1 MMKWKCPKCSE
12 IHETQ
17 FDSCWKCGT
26 SSGVTASEPVSGFEN
41 YFTSDA
47 AEISMICATT
57 PNLPGRTI
65 AYTMGIVCGEAIM
78 GANVFR
84 DIAASITDVL
94 GGRSGAYE
102 KNLKQGRAIALQDMM
117 TEARELGADAIVGV
131 DIDYETVGNS
141 MLMVSVSG
149 TAVKL
154 EPQST

>member
-1 MMKWKCPKCSE
+1 
-12 IHETQ
+12 
-17 FDSCWKCGT
+17 
-26 SSGVTASEPVSGFEN
+26 
-41 YFTSDA
+41 
-47 AEISMICATT
+47 
-57 PNLPGRTI
+57 
-65 AYTMGIVCGEAIM
+65 MGIVCGEAIM

-117 TEARELGADAIVGV
+117 TEAQELGADAIVGV

-154 EPQST
+154 EPQTT

>member
-1 MMKWKCPKCSE
+1 
-12 IHETQ
+12 
-17 FDSCWKCGT
+17 
-26 SSGVTASEPVSGFEN
+26 
-41 YFTSDA
+41 
-47 AEISMICATT
+47 
-57 PNLPGRTI
+57 
-65 AYTMGIVCGEAIM
+65 M

-154 EPQST
+154 EPQTT